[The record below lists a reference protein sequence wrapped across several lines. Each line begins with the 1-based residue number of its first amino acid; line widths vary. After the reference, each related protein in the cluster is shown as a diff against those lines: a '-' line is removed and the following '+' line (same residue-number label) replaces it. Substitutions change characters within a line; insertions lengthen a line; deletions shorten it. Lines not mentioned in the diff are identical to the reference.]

1 MVERAQKDLDIYYW
15 VQHEEPFH
23 FLRDPDLQTERPLW
37 TALGQKGNEKLKEKI
52 YTDLAWEGIMSRPDL
67 FLYFG
72 LERIVATGATLEE
85 GHTLFPDGAY
95 TAAFAKYYQEAK
107 EDENSPIRLALDL
120 PKKGPI
126 APYEEYRHRLE
137 PAPGSW
143 RARVVQMSAD
153 AYGKR
158 LNFFRLPD
166 LPREQ
171 RRISLA
177 RPTFLFWGLVAGV
190 LLSALPQYRRTLGVW
205 AVVAVGYLFGAFLV
219 SVVNAHYFIP
229 VLPALLLLLAL
240 PADVIWDFAARRL
253 AKPRA

>member
-1 MVERAQKDLDIYYW
+1 
-15 VQHEEPFH
+15 
-23 FLRDPDLQTERPLW
+23 
-37 TALGQKGNEKLKEKI
+37 
-52 YTDLAWEGIMSRPDL
+52 MSRPGM

-85 GHTLFPDGAY
+85 GHTLFTDGAY
-95 TAAFAKYYQEAK
+95 TAAFARYYQEAE

-120 PKKGPI
+120 PKKGPN
-126 APYEEYRHRLE
+126 APYEEYRHKLE

-143 RARVVQMSAD
+143 RARALQMCSV

-166 LPREQ
+166 VPKEQ

-177 RPTFLFWGLVAGV
+177 RPTLLFWWFVAGA
-190 LLSALPQYRRTLGVW
+190 LLSALPRYRRTLGVW
-205 AVVAVGYLFGAFLV
+205 AIVAVGYLFGAFLV

-229 VLPALLLLLAL
+229 VLPALLLLLAI
-240 PADVIWDFAARRL
+240 PADVIWDFAATKF
-253 AKPRA
+253 AKPGA